1 MTDAWGPEDWQV
13 YFDERAGTA
22 EYDGKLSRQDAEAR
36 AFACCVAEWLIR
48 HPAAS
53 SPDLSGSVGNRPAD
67 SVLSFARKSGAWPHS
82 TCRVTWPA
90 ARRAEAAAAL
100 HAMGIGPGATTG
112 KAAAWFAAPREK
124 PTANTSE
131 LQRMTANTG
140 YKCLKY
146 RTTEV
151 GTRI

>member
-1 MTDAWGPEDWQV
+1 MTDVWGPEDWQV

-53 SPDLSGSVGNRPAD
+53 RQGCCPSGGVGDRPGDL
-67 SVLSFARKSGAWPHS
+67 VLVPWQ
-82 TCRVTWPA
+82 A

-100 HAMGIGPGATTG
+100 RAMGIGPGATTG
-112 KAAAWFAAPREK
+112 RSAA
-124 PTANTSE
+124 
-131 LQRMTANTG
+131 
-140 YKCLKY
+140 
-146 RTTEV
+146 
-151 GTRI
+151 